1 MTQTIFL
8 IGYMG
13 CGKSTL
19 GAALASVMKVP
30 FIDLDDYIEEKCEA
44 KITEIFRTMGETA
57 FRQLEQQALREVAA
71 MPCIVACGGG
81 TPCFEGNMQLMNRT
95 GITIWLTTE
104 VERIAARLCLPEQK
118 AKRPLIANKTDEE
131 IHAFITTQLAA
142 RGKNCSRPGLNT
154 WLARCRTWKKWFW
167 NKREKSD
174 FAGTTDF
181 RKGVL
186 LL

>member
-19 GAALASVMKVP
+19 GAALASVMNVP

-142 RGKNCSRPGLNT
+142 RTPFYSQAHLQFDSTHIETAPDTLHT
-154 WLARCRTWKKWFW
+154 ATQLAAILQ
-167 NKREKSD
+167 N
-174 FAGTTDF
+174 
-181 RKGVL
+181 L
-186 LL
+186 